1 MKPFETPDASSLMPH
16 ASPPHASYPSL
27 EPVPD
32 ELVTERLTLRP
43 YRPEDAPQVIEAI
56 LESRAEL
63 DAWFTWHA
71 RYATVE
77 DALDLCLRRRADFMK
92 REDLT
97 YAMFE
102 RESGRFL
109 GALGLHRPNWEA
121 RVFEVGYFQ
130 RTSAVGNGY
139 MTEAVKAVTAM
150 ALDTLRANRVE
161 LWCDVTNRRS
171 AAVAERAGFTLEGRL
186 RNHDLDTAGEPC
198 DEFVFS
204 IIPDR

>member
-1 MKPFETPDASSLMPH
+1 M
-16 ASPPHASYPSL
+16 SYPTL

-32 ELVTERLTLRP
+32 ELLTERLTLRT
-43 YRPEDAPQVIEAI
+43 YRPEDAQQVLEAI

-63 DAWFTWHA
+63 DAWFTWHS
-71 RYATVE
+71 RFATVE

-102 RESGRFL
+102 QTTGRFV
-109 GALGLHRPNWEA
+109 GAVGLHRPQWEA
-121 RVFEVGYFQ
+121 RIFEIGYFQ

-139 MTEAVKAVTAM
+139 MTEAVRALTAL
-150 ALDTLRANRVE
+150 ALGALRANRVE
-161 LWCDVTNRRS
+161 LWCDAANRRS

-186 RNHDLDTAGEPC
+186 RNHDLNTAGEPC
-198 DEFVFS
+198 DELVFS